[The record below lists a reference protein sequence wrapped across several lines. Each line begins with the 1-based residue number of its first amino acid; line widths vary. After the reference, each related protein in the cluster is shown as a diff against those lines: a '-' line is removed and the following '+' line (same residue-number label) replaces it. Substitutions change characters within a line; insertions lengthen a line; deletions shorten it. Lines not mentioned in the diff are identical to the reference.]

1 MSTLRYDD
9 IIETIRV
16 DEVLDALGVRVE
28 KIRNGNHWGDCP
40 LHDDR
45 GGHFSI
51 DEDTLVWNCFH
62 CGGGVLPQLIMQ
74 VFDFDDWAEAIEW
87 LVPYSDGEQGNL
99 EDDEWLAA
107 LQRNLAKEPKH
118 TYSRRFDFPVFNE
131 RILDRLQEVPL
142 ELVEK
147 WHIENQDT
155 LRTYRIGYDP
165 EWSRG
170 SYVGPALIIP
180 HFFQGK
186 LVGYQERWLGDD
198 RPLYIKKYMNTD
210 DFPKEETLFG
220 WDRREI
226 LSPLI
231 VVESVMSVV
240 RLYDS
245 GFSAVATFGSISKQ
259 QQKLLRTQ
267 EAGVILSFDN
277 DKPGRR
283 NLDKA
288 VKALYGEIPVTI
300 LPFIEEEKGD
310 IADLDEE
317 ELIALLNRGF
327 RPDPTT

>member
-1 MSTLRYDD
+1 MSLTYDD
-9 IIETIRV
+9 ILETIRV
-16 DEVLDALGVRVE
+16 DEVLDALGVRVD

-74 VFDFDDWAEAIEW
+74 VEDCGWDEAVEW
-87 LVPYSDGEQGNL
+87 LVPYSDGEQSNL
-99 EDDEWLAA
+99 ADAEWLET

-118 TYSRRFDFPVFNE
+118 TYSRRFTFPVFNE

-147 WHIENQDT
+147 WHIEDPGT
-155 LRTYRIGYDP
+155 LATYKIGYDP
-165 EWSRG
+165 EWHRG
-170 SYVGPALIIP
+170 KYTGPALIIP
-180 HFFQGK
+180 HFFKGK
-186 LVGYQERWLGDD
+186 LVGYQERWLSDD
-198 RPLYIKKYMNTD
+198 RPIYIKKYMNTD

-220 WDRREI
+220 WDKREV
-226 LSPLI
+226 LDPVI

-245 GFSAVATFGSISKQ
+245 GYSAVATFGSISKV
-259 QQKLLRTQ
+259 QQKLLR
-267 EAGVILSFDN
+267 AHDPGVILSFDN

-283 NLDKA
+283 NLE
-288 VKALYGEIPVTI
+288 KALKAFVGEIPVTV
-300 LPFIEEEKGD
+300 LPFIVEEKGD

-317 ELIALLNRGF
+317 ELHALLRAGF
-327 RPDPTT
+327 TPDPTT

>member
-1 MSTLRYDD
+1 M
-9 IIETIRV
+9 

-45 GGHFSI
+45 GCHFSI

-62 CGGGVLPQLIMQ
+62 CGGGVLPQLVIQ
-74 VFDFDDWAEAIEW
+74 AQGFEDDAYLRAWDQAVEW
-87 LVPYSDGEQGNL
+87 LVPFSDGEQGDL
-99 EDDEWLAA
+99 EDADWLAA
-107 LQRNLAKEPKH
+107 LQRNLEKEPKRTH
-118 TYSRRFDFPVFNE
+118 SRRFNFPVFNE

-170 SYVGPALIIP
+170 NYIGPALIIP

-245 GFSAVATFGSISKQ
+245 GFSAVATFGSISKH

-267 EAGVILSFDN
+267 DAGVILSFDN

-288 VKALYGEIPVTI
+288 LKGLYGEIPVKI

-327 RPDPTT
+327 LPDTNT